1 MNAQFLADIEQELVA
16 VVDDLDWR
24 DAGYEFVRQIDA
36 LRNVARK
43 IGAEAEL
50 IKLGKREAA

>member
-1 MNAQFLADIEQELVA
+1 MNAQVLADIERELVA
-16 VVDDLDWR
+16 VIDDLDWR
-24 DAGYEFVRQIDA
+24 DDNYEFNRQIDA

>member
-1 MNAQFLADIEQELVA
+1 MNAQFLADIERELVEA
-16 VVDDLDWR
+16 IDDLDWR
-24 DAGYEFVRQIDA
+24 DDGYEFNRQIDA